1 MEIKV
6 LESTKNR
13 LKIELV
19 GKSHTIANAVSKE
32 LWNDKDVSVAGY
44 TLEHPMISNAV
55 LIVETK
61 KGNPKKTFLGAISR
75 LSKKNK
81 NFLAAVKKSVR

>member
-13 LKIELV
+13 LKLEIV
-19 GKSHTIANAVSKE
+19 GEQHTIPNAVSKE
-32 LWNDKDVSVAGY
+32 LWNDKSVVVAGY
-44 TLEHPMISNAV
+44 TLDHPMISNAV

-61 KGNPKKTFLGAISR
+61 SGNPKKALLGAISR
-75 LSKKNK
+75 LGKKSK
-81 NFLAAVKKSVR
+81 NFLASVKKIK